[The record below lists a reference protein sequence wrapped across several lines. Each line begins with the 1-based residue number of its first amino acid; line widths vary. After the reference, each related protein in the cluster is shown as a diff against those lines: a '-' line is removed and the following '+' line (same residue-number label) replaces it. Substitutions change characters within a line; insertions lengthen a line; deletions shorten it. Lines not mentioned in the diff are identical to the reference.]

1 MTKIHPLQ
9 PGEFD
14 ELLAE
19 VDTIST
25 RDALVLCLLHDS
37 AMRIEDALTLRLDD
51 FSPDR
56 TLVRVWG
63 GKHRD
68 ADEYDTLPVSAR
80 TIERLEQWLDQ
91 RPVPDAEEHRD
102 LLILSSAG
110 RKVWGQHYRRL
121 LEREGMRVLGR
132 RVWPHLLRHTSIT
145 ELACDHNVPLPV
157 VQAFARHRSI
167 ATTERYLHVRPGW
180 AEGIRDIW
188 DGALRASG

>member
-1 MTKIHPLQ
+1 MTKIRVLDQ
-9 PGEFD
+9 GEFD
-14 ELLAE
+14 QLLAE

-37 AMRIEDALTLRLDD
+37 AMRIEDALTVRLQD

-56 TLVRVWG
+56 TLVRVWD

-68 ADEYDTLPVSAR
+68 ANEYDTLPVSRR
-80 TIERLEQWLDQ
+80 TIDRLELWLPQ
-91 RPVPDAEEHRD
+91 RPVPARESDRE
-102 LLILSSAG
+102 LLILSASG

-121 LEREGMRVLGR
+121 LEREGQRVLGR

-145 ELACDHNVPLPV
+145 ELACDHGVPLPT
-157 VQAFARHRSI
+157 VQAFARHRSL
-167 ATTERYLHVRPGW
+167 ATTERYVHVRPGW
-180 AEGIRDIW
+180 AEGVRDIW